1 MASNTLIQTAFIH
14 DFRRRESPTTE
25 EEGLGVDLRKV
36 LDSLKV
42 PTGHHAQRMLNSYD
56 FSQTKTEARLVI
68 SRPLAKATQGWDS
81 IEEWGLGRLG
91 KVVRET
97 LDSAEKRKQSQSRGG
112 VRLEAQ
118 GSSMGTYS
126 ARWLQQVHI
135 LASGVDPRKGALP
148 LPAGKKADTTWA
160 KAVGGNANDKWPPI
174 KLLFPSERCE

>member
-1 MASNTLIQTAFIH
+1 MASNALIQTAFIH
-14 DFRRRESPTTE
+14 DFPRREAPTTE
-25 EEGLGVDLRKV
+25 EEGLGVDLRKA
-36 LDSLKV
+36 LDSLNV
-42 PTGHHAQRMLNSYD
+42 PTGHHAQRMLNSYN

-68 SRPLAKATQGWDS
+68 SRPLAKATQGWDN

-97 LDSAEKRKQSQSRGG
+97 LDTAEKRKQSRSRGG

-160 KAVGGNANDKWPPI
+160 KAVGGSASDKWPPI